1 MVVIT
6 CRIGKDAVE
15 HRLVHLALNLVEIS
29 TLVEFLLL
37 GISQSV
43 ETHILQGSAAT
54 GGSKGIG
61 HGALGRNLTP
71 LGIGVALA
79 AIYRHATLIEFLA
92 ITQDILAHLAQVDV
106 EIATVIGSISLFARI
121 DERIEHPELDV
132 FDVCLLEIVGIQ
144 FTHHSAP
151 VALRIL
157 QSSVCLQICYIE
169 VVWSRLTWIVSQIE
183 YIQGIGSALITALV
197 SQWEELLGIDLADIM
212 VTQLLEVALDM
223 SRSERTSTAGEQRID
238 GIPG

>member
-106 EIATVIGSISLFARI
+106 EIATIIGSISLFAGI

-144 FTHHSAP
+144 LTHHSAP

-157 QSSVCLQICYIE
+157 QGSVSLQICYIE
-169 VVWSRLTWIVSQIE
+169 VV
-183 YIQGIGSALITALV
+183 
-197 SQWEELLGIDLADIM
+197 
-212 VTQLLEVALDM
+212 
-223 SRSERTSTAGEQRID
+223 
-238 GIPG
+238 